1 MSVVRIS
8 NKEGLN
14 RDLSVDELEMLLD
27 IHGIV
32 TSQLDLDE
40 ILQSVHSYLPRLIPH
55 AKSGIFFYHETTGK
69 VTIHS
74 NIGLSDRL
82 LKQFAENIS
91 SHFLFKKQ
99 LSTKKGWRST
109 DIHTIEEIKK
119 LPYFQS
125 AMRREGILFGIGAPI
140 ILEGNFIGTIH
151 VTRPESRGDF
161 SVRDLRLLEL
171 VANQIGIAVKNALTY
186 EKGLK
191 EKDHI
196 ITVLE
201 QKVKQAERLAA
212 LGRAAAIIAHE
223 VKNPLTSIRL
233 SIYSLEKKS
242 AWKMD
247 ISEDLKILKE
257 AVDRVSRTMEDLL
270 HFSCDTY
277 LRFTEVDLNELLK
290 DVVSEYRN
298 QYGKGVI
305 IETSLNKPVPCI
317 LADCEK
323 LKEIFSNLL
332 SNSIAAT
339 EDGGTVRVS
348 TNHLFDQVVA
358 KVEDWGSGISLEIQQ
373 KIFEPFFT
381 TKQTGTGLG
390 LAIAKKNIEAHR
402 GSIKVESEPG
412 WGTKF
417 TVTLPVYNQSRR
429 GVENDE

>member
-1 MSVVRIS
+1 MSVARTGGKGEF
-8 NKEGLN
+8 NK
-14 RDLSVDELEMLLD
+14 DLSVDELEMLLD
-27 IHGIV
+27 ISSIV
-32 TSQLDLDE
+32 NSHLDLDE

-55 AKSGIFFYHETTGK
+55 TKSGIFFYHETTGK

-74 NIGLSDRL
+74 NIGFSDRL

-99 LSTKKGWRST
+99 LATKKGWRST
-109 DIHTIEEIKK
+109 DIHPVEDIKK

-140 ILEGNFIGTIH
+140 ILEGEFIGTIH

-161 SVRDLRLLEL
+161 SIRDLRMLEL

-186 EKGLK
+186 EKDLK

-233 SIYSLEKKS
+233 SLYSVEKKS
-242 AWKMD
+242 SWKMD
-247 ISEDLKILKE
+247 INEDLKIVKE

-270 HFSCDTY
+270 HFSSDTY
-277 LRFTEVDLNELLK
+277 LRFEEIDLNELLK

-305 IETSLNKPVPCI
+305 IETSLNKPVPAI

-323 LKEIFSNLL
+323 LKEIFGNLL

-348 TNHLFDQVVA
+348 TNHSFDQVFAV
-358 KVEDWGSGISLEIQQ
+358 VEDWGSGISLEIQQ

-402 GSIKVESEPG
+402 GTIKVESEPG

-417 TVTLPVYNQSRR
+417 IVTLPVYNQARR
-429 GVENDE
+429 GVVNDE